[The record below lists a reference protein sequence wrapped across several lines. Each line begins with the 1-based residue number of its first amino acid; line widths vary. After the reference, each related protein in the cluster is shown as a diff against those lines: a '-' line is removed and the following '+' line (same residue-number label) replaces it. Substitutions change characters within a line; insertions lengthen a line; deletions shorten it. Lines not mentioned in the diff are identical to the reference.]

1 MRGFQREVLLK
12 GGKIRVRRK
21 LPEAKMRR
29 RGTGGGK
36 GNISPPQGGYIF
48 SWVGGKISGEAG
60 SASTCFLATKQTT
73 AHTGSVMTLHFE
85 PSPSPITFVIIIII
99 TTMRM
104 MLNVD
109 DDNDQGGGLRQR
121 QRQRQRQ

>member
-1 MRGFQREVLLK
+1 MQRRNLVLVGISFERFSLK
-12 GGKIRVRRK
+12 GVTQGGRIRVRRK
-21 LPEAKMRR
+21 LLEAKMRR
-29 RGTGGGK
+29 HGTGGGK

-85 PSPSPITFVIIIII
+85 PPPSPPTPHYFCHHHHHHHHE
-99 TTMRM
+99 
-104 MLNVD
+104 D
-109 DDNDQGGGLRQR
+109 DVKC
-121 QRQRQRQ
+121 